1 MYFNAEREEPLIQK
15 PSLVKTKLRHSQ
27 MKETKNVVTRRP
39 IPMSKGSSINR
50 NKIIKEGVLK
60 QQEGIKNTISKSMDK
75 YSRLQLYLV
84 KI

>member
-1 MYFNAEREEPLIQK
+1 
-15 PSLVKTKLRHSQ
+15 

-84 KI
+84 KIYHFIYVI

>member
-1 MYFNAEREEPLIQK
+1 
-15 PSLVKTKLRHSQ
+15 

-75 YSRLQLYLV
+75 YSRPVIFGENIAYYICYI